1 MASSVYDNNGNY
13 NTIFSNRT
21 TKKTI
26 YEKNFFAISIFS
38 WQWNRFLIYGRTWN
52 DSFYSMKPMV
62 AEITEMMANPNA
74 APETKKTNLLS
85 ELIFS
90 RVLLKYK
97 TKVSTATR

>member
-1 MASSVYDNNGNY
+1 
-13 NTIFSNRT
+13 
-21 TKKTI
+21 
-26 YEKNFFAISIFS
+26 
-38 WQWNRFLIYGRTWN
+38 
-52 DSFYSMKPMV
+52 MKPMV

-97 TKVSTATR
+97 TKVSAATR